1 MIIFTREEVQEILN
15 ALECATPPTFSS
27 KLVEEWHK
35 AGDVLRAK
43 LSEPKKEW
51 VGLKQDDWPLPQYE
65 YSADF
70 QIGAQWAADKMK
82 DKNHG

>member
-1 MIIFTREEVQEILN
+1 MINLTREEAQEILN

-43 LSEPKKEW
+43 LSEPEPEQINYDEW
-51 VGLKQDDWPLPQYE
+51 KYNPMTGEEL
-65 YSADF
+65 
-70 QIGAQWAADKMK
+70 
-82 DKNHG
+82 